1 MERIKVAPDY
11 LEKYLEVDRPQ
22 PLTDSKMEKLI
33 QELLPHRWGYTVTNE
48 LYSIFKSEMQDWLL
62 NSQLNT
68 IIGLETFNRIDIING
83 CTQFIDSIYM
93 KGQPQVLIGDYR
105 YHDRLGNWG
114 TQPGLLKENT
124 PLIIAMPF
132 PTTGAVHSQM
142 SEILDECLEKEIPV
156 HIDGAWLTCC
166 RDIVFDVSH
175 PAIHSVGISLSKGLG
190 LGWNRIGL
198 RWTRNTIA
206 DSVTIMNDFNMNL
219 RGTVMIGL
227 HFLRNLDPD
236 YLWNTY
242 EDIYYK
248 ICKDFNLEPTNSI
261 YLAIRNGQPVGV
273 SPLIKHVAEQ

>member
-142 SEILDECLEKEIPV
+142 LEILDECLEKEIPV

>member
-1 MERIKVAPDY
+1 
-11 LEKYLEVDRPQ
+11 
-22 PLTDSKMEKLI
+22 
-33 QELLPHRWGYTVTNE
+33 
-48 LYSIFKSEMQDWLL
+48 
-62 NSQLNT
+62 
-68 IIGLETFNRIDIING
+68 
-83 CTQFIDSIYM
+83 
-93 KGQPQVLIGDYR
+93 VLFR
-105 YHDRLGNWG
+105 
-114 TQPGLLKENT
+114 
-124 PLIIAMPF
+124 
-132 PTTGAVHSQM
+132 S
-142 SEILDECLEKEIPV
+142 
-156 HIDGAWLTCC
+156 
-166 RDIVFDVSH
+166 VSH